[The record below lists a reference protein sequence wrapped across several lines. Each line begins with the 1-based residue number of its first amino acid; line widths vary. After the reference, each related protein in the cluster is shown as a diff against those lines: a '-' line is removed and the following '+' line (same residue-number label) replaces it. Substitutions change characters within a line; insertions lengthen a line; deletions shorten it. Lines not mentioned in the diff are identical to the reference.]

1 MDLDGIPRSFSTQ
14 SNMRRNLLQLPA
26 KGSGVLHS
34 SQIRFR
40 GSLGKLLDRFMVVR
54 DDFCMYTYSS
64 EEDICALAMLPLPGC
79 EVKMCGEKFTFSVRV
94 GARRMYTM
102 TAEDEQTQMK
112 WLAILDLAANAH
124 LKNQRNSGSEQ
135 SE

>member
-1 MDLDGIPRSFSTQ
+1 
-14 SNMRRNLLQLPA
+14 
-26 KGSGVLHS
+26 
-34 SQIRFR
+34 
-40 GSLGKLLDRFMVVR
+40 
-54 DDFCMYTYSS
+54 
-64 EEDICALAMLPLPGC
+64 MLPLPGC